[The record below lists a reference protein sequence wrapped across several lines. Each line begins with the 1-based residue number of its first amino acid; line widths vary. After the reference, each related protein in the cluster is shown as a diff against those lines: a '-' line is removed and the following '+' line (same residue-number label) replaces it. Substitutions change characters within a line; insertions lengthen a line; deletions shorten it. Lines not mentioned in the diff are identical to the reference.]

1 MLSLYTR
8 ALLAVLPLVLLVAAC
23 GTDPTPT
30 SIPTAPAEPT
40 LQQFDSPPPMTI
52 DPDKSYTATLELEK
66 GGEIVIELFA
76 KEAPVT
82 VNNFIFLAREGYYN
96 GVTFHRV
103 IPGFMAQGGDPMGTG
118 SGGPGYTIP
127 DEFSPLRRHD
137 GPGVLSMANVGRPDT
152 GSGQW
157 FITFAATPH
166 LDDAHTVFGQVVEG
180 MDVVFDISPR
190 DPGSGD
196 LAGRRNL
203 LHHHSGGR
211 IAGHMVPFGRLSPVS
226 CTGQAVGGADAIVR
240 PPD

>member
-1 MLSLYTR
+1 MLSRYTR
-8 ALLAVLPLVLLVAAC
+8 ALLAALPLVLLVVAC
-23 GTDPTPT
+23 GTDAEPT
-30 SIPTAPAEPT
+30 SSPTATVAPAPTSTETGGPT
-40 LQQFDSPPPMTI
+40 LQQYDSPPQMTI

-180 MDVVFDISPR
+180 MDVVFDIAPR
-190 DPGSGD
+190 DPT
-196 LAGRRNL
+196 A
-203 LHHHSGGR
+203 
-211 IAGHMVPFGRLSPVS
+211 ATSP
-226 CTGQAVGGADAIVR
+226 GDAISSITIQEGA
-240 PPD
+240 

>member
-23 GTDPTPT
+23 GTDAAPTP
-30 SIPTAPAEPT
+30 SVAPAPMSTATGEPT

-190 DPGSGD
+190 DPT
-196 LAGRRNL
+196 A
-203 LHHHSGGR
+203 
-211 IAGHMVPFGRLSPVS
+211 ATSP
-226 CTGQAVGGADAIVR
+226 GDAISSITIQEGA
-240 PPD
+240 

>member
-1 MLSLYTR
+1 MGAAASHENDHPMLSLYTR
-8 ALLAVLPLVLLVAAC
+8 ALLAVLPFVLLAAAC
-23 GTDPTPT
+23 GSDPTPT
-30 SIPTAPAEPT
+30 SIPTATPAPT
-40 LQQFDSPPPMTI
+40 PSLQQFDAPPPMTI

-180 MDVVFDISPR
+180 MDVVFDIAPR
-190 DPGSGD
+190 DPT
-196 LAGRRNL
+196 A
-203 LHHHSGGR
+203 
-211 IAGHMVPFGRLSPVS
+211 ATSP
-226 CTGQAVGGADAIVR
+226 GDAISSITIQEGA
-240 PPD
+240 

>member
-1 MLSLYTR
+1 MLRRYSR

-23 GTDPTPT
+23 GSDPTPT
-30 SIPTAPAEPT
+30 SIPTATPVPTPT
-40 LQQFDSPPPMTI
+40 LQQYDSPPAMTI

-118 SGGPGYTIP
+118 RGGPGYTIP

-137 GPGVLSMANVGRPDT
+137 GPGVLSMANVGSPDT
-152 GSGQW
+152 GGGQW
-157 FITFAATPH
+157 FITFTATPH
-166 LDDAHTVFGQVVEG
+166 LDDAHTVFGQVIEG
-180 MDVVFDISPR
+180 MDVVNGISPR
-190 DPGSGD
+190 DPT
-196 LAGRRNL
+196 A
-203 LHHHSGGR
+203 
-211 IAGHMVPFGRLSPVS
+211 ATSP
-226 CTGQAVGGADAIVR
+226 GDAISTITIQEGA
-240 PPD
+240 